1 MNWIQNR
8 VAMISMLGIGG
19 LMLFVAYQ
27 SGSDKE
33 SASFEVASQ
42 QSFDSLKQ
50 LDGSNLLDADLSS
63 TAVPGVAETVM
74 PLASY
79 PQENLETEFQDEF
92 SLPAEIDGSVPE
104 VNPEFAGI
112 VERYESLEE
121 SFEAAADKVVEVAQD
136 IDESE
141 LYLTASDGTVFE
153 SNDVPV
159 MESENVPPALTV
171 QENVEAL
178 PKVSAPEKGVVTKYV
193 GKRGWQRNPF
203 IDAEPEIQS
212 QPVTSEPFNVFES
225 AESRIETSVF
235 EKDEPVTMVSGQ
247 QTPPTQTPP
256 MQAPQMQQQPQQ
268 PMHAQ
273 PVPVSM
279 HPVRQQTM
287 PTSATRPAVMVGI
300 SASAAQ
306 RAVHHVEYGK
316 SLARRNASFAARQ
329 EFYSALG
336 VLAQSNDEQSGTQ
349 TYTTSLR
356 NAVVAMNE
364 AEDFMVS
371 DTESQLGMKVDDI
384 TAGHATK
391 IIGETQARHMS
402 PSQALQRYM
411 AFAGQQL
418 EIAGG
423 QNVVSAETLYCLGK
437 LHQVLSTKSL
447 DPNSMDVAKSM
458 VYQRA
463 ALGADE
469 TNVNSANELAVMLA
483 QSGKTKE
490 AKWLLKQGLLVR
502 PTPVAWANLAKLHQ
516 RNGEHELAQLA
527 MNERQIALN
536 SPITPGPSKKISW
549 VSSEAFIAASAPDVE
564 EYSPVVQASAV
575 EGAPTPEAIEVEPER
590 KTIAEK
596 IKDVIK
602 R

>member
-1 MNWIQNR
+1 
-8 VAMISMLGIGG
+8 
-19 LMLFVAYQ
+19 
-27 SGSDKE
+27 
-33 SASFEVASQ
+33 
-42 QSFDSLKQ
+42 
-50 LDGSNLLDADLSS
+50 
-63 TAVPGVAETVM
+63 
-74 PLASY
+74 
-79 PQENLETEFQDEF
+79 
-92 SLPAEIDGSVPE
+92 
-104 VNPEFAGI
+104 
-112 VERYESLEE
+112 
-121 SFEAAADKVVEVAQD
+121 
-136 IDESE
+136 
-141 LYLTASDGTVFE
+141 
-153 SNDVPV
+153 
-159 MESENVPPALTV
+159 
-171 QENVEAL
+171 
-178 PKVSAPEKGVVTKYV
+178 
-193 GKRGWQRNPF
+193 
-203 IDAEPEIQS
+203 
-212 QPVTSEPFNVFES
+212 
-225 AESRIETSVF
+225 
-235 EKDEPVTMVSGQ
+235 
-247 QTPPTQTPP
+247 
-256 MQAPQMQQQPQQ
+256 
-268 PMHAQ
+268 
-273 PVPVSM
+273 
-279 HPVRQQTM
+279 M